1 MLSGRIEVLTNLKK
15 KHAVITTLMKYDI
28 FGESGLINKVVS
40 SPQICIVSVCT
51 INELPYC
58 IVYENIASESCRG
71 YEHYRLY
78 SCRSIGDPRTQLPLF
93 RHGKL
98 GADQAGLPRQA
109 GVAEG
114 ESAPIQG

>member
-1 MLSGRIEVLTNLKK
+1 MLPNLKK
-15 KHAVITTLMKYDI
+15 KHAIITTLMKYDI
-28 FGESGLINKVVS
+28 FGESGLINKVVF
-40 SPQICIVSVCT
+40 SPQIRMVSVCT

-58 IVYENIASESCRG
+58 IVHENIASESSRG
-71 YEHYRLY
+71 YVHYRLY
-78 SCRSIGDPRTQLPLF
+78 SCGSTGDPRTQLPLF

-114 ESAPIQG
+114 ESAPVQGRASMR